1 MVMFKKLLTK
11 MRDNKFLKKHIRRP
25 QAFMKFNKRQMQ
37 HETLGKNELLINILH
52 TISSVSSP
60 LKDLFW

>member
-25 QAFMKFNKRQMQ
+25 HAFVKFNKRQMQ
-37 HETLGKNELLINILH
+37 PDTLGKNELLINILH